1 MQLIIDT
8 TSNGYLLTVKGEI
21 STDDEIICVEN
32 LDDDEKAGLK
42 NLLGLV
48 AENLGE
54 TYDKWANDNLVISFT
69 GKGSKIE

>member
-21 STDDEIICVEN
+21 STDDEVICVEN
-32 LDDDEKAGLK
+32 PDDDEKAGLK

-69 GKGSKIE
+69 GKGLKIE